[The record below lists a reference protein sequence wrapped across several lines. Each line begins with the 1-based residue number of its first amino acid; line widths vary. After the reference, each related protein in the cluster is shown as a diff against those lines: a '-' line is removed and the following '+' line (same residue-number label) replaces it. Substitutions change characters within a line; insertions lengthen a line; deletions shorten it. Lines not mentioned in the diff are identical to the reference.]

1 MTNETA
7 PAYPGVSALVHKH
20 LPKVPFTADKT
31 LTDANITVEPAHLL
45 ELMQGLKERRELAFD
60 HLRNMVGIDM
70 QEEGLVCKYQLHSM
84 KHRHSIQVT
93 VHTPPGNPHIPSITG
108 LYAAADWHE
117 REAAEMLGLVFDGH
131 PNLKN
136 LLLDEDVRIHPLL
149 KAHPLQKMEIAQGI
163 EDRDPGFKF

>member
-7 PAYPGVSALVHKH
+7 PAYPGVSGLVHKH
-20 LPKVPFTADKT
+20 LPKVPFTADMT
-31 LTDANITVEPAHLL
+31 LTDANITVEPAHFL
-45 ELMQGLKERRELAFD
+45 ELMQGLKQRKELAFD
-60 HLRNMVGIDM
+60 YLRNMVGIDL
-70 QEEGLVCKYQLHSM
+70 QEAGLVCKYQLYSM
-84 KHRHSIQVT
+84 KQRHSIQVT
-93 VHTPPGNPHIPSITG
+93 VATPPGNPHIPSITH

-149 KAHPLQKMEIAQGI
+149 KAHPLQKMELAQGI
-163 EDRDPGFKF
+163 EDREPGFKF